1 MTISVNSETH
11 NRILE
16 IELNIGLAT
25 LPLTDLDAPPT
36 EGMVRTSIAIMRAS
50 TRQLERLLVTPESLR
65 GCECAIHE
73 SHAGKCSGAD
83 CYCH

>member
-1 MTISVNSETH
+1 MPNIEYRGHVTLPVEPATTSVNSDTGYTPSQTREKIRELREYATELA
-11 NRILE
+11 RTLE
-16 IELNIGLAT
+16 
-25 LPLTDLDAPPT
+25 
-36 EGMVRTSIAIMRAS
+36 
-50 TRQLERLLVTPESLR
+50 QPESLR